1 MCAYLLLLFFLSPCL
16 PQLSSFCLNFW
27 HAFHS
32 LCLSP
37 LCFICFRSLFKIR
50 SLFIFIVFFFFFWE
64 LCFIWQEF
72 LRLQA
77 QEAASQVILRE
88 QLWGRWPAYIEVLQQ
103 RAGGLNIRGLLL
115 VKENQ
120 ISQVKEF
127 STSLCMGRW
136 ESLGSPKSFLW
147 YAPQLFGASIL
158 FRSYFGSPRKVPI
171 PFVRGLLS
179 HSLESSSWDTQPK
192 AELLCWA
199 IFNQLPE
206 IRL

>member
-1 MCAYLLLLFFLSPCL
+1 MCIHLLSLIFLSPCL

-50 SLFIFIVFFFFFWE
+50 SLFIVFFFFWE

-72 LRLQA
+72 LGLQA
-77 QEAASQVILRE
+77 QEAVSQVTLRE
-88 QLWGRWPAYIEVLQQ
+88 QLWGRQPAYIEVLQQ
-103 RAGGLNIRGLLL
+103 RAGGLNVRGLLL

-127 STSLCMGRW
+127 STFLCMRRW
-136 ESLGSPKSFLW
+136 KSLGSPKSFLW
-147 YAPQLFGASIL
+147 YAPQLSGARIL

-171 PFVRGLLS
+171 PFVGGLLS